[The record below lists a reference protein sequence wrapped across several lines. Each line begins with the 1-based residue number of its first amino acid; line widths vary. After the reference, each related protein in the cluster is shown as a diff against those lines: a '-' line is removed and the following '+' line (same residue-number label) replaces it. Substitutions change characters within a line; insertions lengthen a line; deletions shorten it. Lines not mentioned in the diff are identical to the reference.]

1 MTGRRVV
8 VTGVGTV
15 SAMGPTADA
24 FWLALQEGRSGIRPL
39 SGFDGNDLG
48 FACGAQILDY
58 DEQQHFDRK
67 GCAVLDRF
75 AQLFV
80 VAAREAIQSSGLV
93 FGPELQR
100 MTGVITGSCLGGQ
113 TTHEEAYRDIY
124 RDNRPRIGPFM
135 IPRAMDNAG
144 ASRLT
149 IEYGI
154 RGPSF
159 TVSTACASSAHAIGL
174 AFWLVRQGM
183 IDAAVTGG
191 SETPFTWVNLKAW
204 EGMRVMS
211 PDVCRPFSKDRQGLV
226 LGEGA
231 AAIVLET
238 LDHALARGAPV
249 LAEIVGCGM
258 SADAHHLTM
267 PAPDGSVLAIENCLS
282 DAGLHPEDIDYIN
295 AHGTGTRANDSVET
309 RAVRQAFGAAADRLA
324 ISSTKSMHGHTLG
337 AAGAIESAA
346 TILAIQHGVV
356 PPTIAFNEPDPECDL
371 DNVPNTARPLAID
384 CALSSSFA
392 FGGLNVVLAF
402 RRWNEAT
409 N

>member
-1 MTGRRVV
+1 VIGRRVV
-8 VTGVGTV
+8 ITGLGTL
-15 SAMGPTADA
+15 SAMGPNAHE
-24 FWLALQEGRSGIRPL
+24 FWSGLQEGRSGIRPL
-39 SGFDGNDLG
+39 QGFDGRNLG
-48 FACGAQILDY
+48 FACGAQIPDY

-67 GCAVLDRF
+67 GCMVLDRF

-80 VAAREAIQSSGLV
+80 VAAREAIHSSGLV
-93 FGPELQR
+93 FDPELQR
-100 MTGVITGSCLGGQ
+100 RTGVITGSCLGGQ
-113 TTHEEAYRDIY
+113 STHEEAYADIY
-124 RDNRPRIGPFM
+124 QDQRARLGPFM

-159 TVSTACASSAHAIGL
+159 TVSTACASSAHAVGL

-191 SETPFTWVNLKAW
+191 SEAPFTWVNLKAW
-204 EGMRVMS
+204 EGLRVVS

-226 LGEGA
+226 LGEGG

-238 LDHALARGAPV
+238 LDHALHRGAQV

-258 SADAHHLTM
+258 SADANHLTM
-267 PAPDGSVLAIENCLS
+267 PAPDGSVLAIESCLS
-282 DAGLHPEDIDYIN
+282 DAGLCPEDIDYIN

-309 RAVRQAFGAAADRLA
+309 RAVRQAFGAHANRLA
-324 ISSTKSMHGHTLG
+324 VSSTKSMHGHTLG

-346 TILAIQHGVV
+346 TVLAIRHGLV

-371 DNVPNTARPLAID
+371 DNVPNTARPLAIGY
-384 CALSSSFA
+384 ALSSSFA

-402 RRWNEAT
+402 RRWDETAN
-409 N
+409 

>member
-1 MTGRRVV
+1 MIGRRVV
-8 VTGVGTV
+8 ITGLGTL
-15 SAMGPTADA
+15 SAMGPTAA
-24 FWLALQEGRSGIRPL
+24 EFWSGLQEGRSGIRPL
-39 SGFDGNDLG
+39 EGFDRDNLG
-48 FACGAQILDY
+48 FACGAQVLDY
-58 DEQQHFDRK
+58 DEHQHFDRK
-67 GCAVLDRF
+67 GCLVLDRF
-75 AQLFV
+75 AQFFV
-80 VAAREAIQSSGLV
+80 VAAREAIGSSGLV

-113 TTHEEAYRDIY
+113 TTHEEAYIDIY
-124 RDNRPRIGPFM
+124 QAQRTRLGPFM
-135 IPRAMDNAG
+135 IPRAMDNAA

-159 TVSTACASSAHAIGL
+159 TLSTACASSAHAIGL

-204 EGMRVMS
+204 EGMRVVS

-226 LGEGA
+226 LGEGG

-238 LDHALARGAPV
+238 LDHAVARGARV

-267 PAPDGSVLAIENCLS
+267 PTTDGSALAIENCLS
-282 DAGLHPEDIDYIN
+282 DAGLRPEDIDYIN
-295 AHGTGTRANDSVET
+295 AHGTGTKANDAVET
-309 RAVRQAFGAAADRLA
+309 RTMRQVFGAHANRLA
-324 ISSTKSMHGHTLG
+324 VSSTKSMHGHTLG

-346 TILAIQHGVV
+346 TVLAIRNGVV

-371 DNVPNTARPLAID
+371 DNVPNAARPLAID
-384 CALSSSFA
+384 YALSSSFA

-402 RRWNEAT
+402 RRWDETT